1 MFKSTESFT
10 HPKLNSELKAM
21 TRFRSLST
29 QIILAAYSQ
38 HQIPHSIITITIQNL
53 DSKQFI
59 SFYPNKKNKS
69 KKFFVAKFSFQ
80 IYISGAEGRASLF
93 LKVKA
98 GEVSS
103 GFEYLFDPG
112 RDRNDARPES

>member
-1 MFKSTESFT
+1 
-10 HPKLNSELKAM
+10 M

-29 QIILAAYSQ
+29 RILLAAYSQ
-38 HQIPHSIITITIQNL
+38 HKNHRPRPAIPDLNHYYHYPN
-53 DSKQFI
+53 SKQCFI
-59 SFYPNKKNKS
+59 SINHNKTNKKND
-69 KKFFVAKFSFQ
+69 AKFLFQ

-112 RDRNDARPES
+112 RDKNDARPES

>member
-1 MFKSTESFT
+1 MQC
-10 HPKLNSELKAM
+10 N
-21 TRFRSLST
+21 
-29 QIILAAYSQ
+29 IIAYF
-38 HQIPHSIITITIQNL
+38 L
-53 DSKQFI
+53 
-59 SFYPNKKNKS
+59 
-69 KKFFVAKFSFQ
+69 FQ

-112 RDRNDARPES
+112 RDKNDARPES

>member
-1 MFKSTESFT
+1 MLT
-10 HPKLNSELKAM
+10 PKKLLV
-21 TRFRSLST
+21 
-29 QIILAAYSQ
+29 
-38 HQIPHSIITITIQNL
+38 SI
-53 DSKQFI
+53 
-59 SFYPNKKNKS
+59 KKTKS
-69 KKFFVAKFSFQ
+69 KKFFVAKFLFQ